1 MIICRKFD
9 AWCRSITD
17 ESIRKLVEQNTIL
30 TGGAIVTLLTENK
43 VNDFDFYFRNH
54 ETAAAV
60 AAYYVRQFKASEV
73 PRFNNGKEVEIYVE
87 KRDDERVKIIVK
99 SAGIAGTQ
107 DERKSYEY
115 FEQGGNASEYLTD
128 IEGSVVGEEVKK
140 VLDGATDP
148 DKPDET
154 KPAEK
159 QKYRPI
165 WLTSNAITLSDKIQ
179 IVVRFHGD
187 PAQIHEN
194 YDFVHCTNYWTSW
207 ERRVTLNQQ
216 ALECIMTK
224 ELRYIGSKYPVAS
237 VFRVRKFIERG
248 WTIGAGQLLKIVM
261 QCAALDF
268 NDYATL
274 EEQLTGVDV
283 AYFKELLDKMKAK
296 SPTEVDKSYLIQLID
311 RMT

>member
-17 ESIRKLVEQNTIL
+17 EGLRKMVDQNTIL

-43 VNDFDFYFRNH
+43 VNDFDFYFRNR

-60 AAYYVRQFKASEV
+60 AAYYVKQFKATKS
-73 PRFNNGKEVEIYVE
+73 PRFHNGKEVEIYVE
-87 KRDDERVKIIVK
+87 TREDERVKIIVK
-99 SAGIAGTQ
+99 SAGIAGSQ
-107 DERKSYEY
+107 NESKPYEY
-115 FEQGGNASEYLTD
+115 FEQGGNASEYLND
-128 IEGSVVGEEVKK
+128 IEGSVVSEEVKK
-140 VLDGATDP
+140 VLDGATEP
-148 DKPDET
+148 DKAEEKKEDE
-154 KPAEK
+154 KER
-159 QKYRPI
+159 YRPI

-179 IVVRFHGD
+179 IVVRFYGD

-207 ERRVTLNQQ
+207 QRRVTLNQQ

-283 AYFKELLDKMKAK
+283 AYFKELLDKMKEK
-296 SPTEVDKSYLIQLID
+296 SATAVDKTYLIQLID